1 VCGIKMNTANVY
13 DLLLNKL
20 ILLVFFCQILI
31 LLLKV

>member
-1 VCGIKMNTANVY
+1 MNTANVY

-20 ILLVFFCQILI
+20 ILLVFFYQILI